1 MKSTICNSTSSQ
13 ASPRFSEMPKRK
25 TGTLNN
31 IAGLCLFLVLVN
43 FHRLHKLHLETD
55 VGVNGAWRH
64 DQFRALS
71 EPSQAEKK
79 YPSRMLSETKD
90 SFVPRTQIPC
100 QLLRVNDE
108 TSVGF
113 NALDNNVTK
122 EASRFHASPLE
133 SWTCHQEDTDDYFL
147 ATIDFQIQECP
158 PNYGASALQL
168 QASTS
173 KSRVMGYV
181 GERYLIKNECGF
193 YNASVSVMDYDY
205 EKNGTVKIE
214 LFWTSGF
221 RHYSNHIED
230 IADAHKIK
238 QESLTEDK
246 IKDLFSDER
255 MKYLQ
260 RHLDRIPNF
269 PLQLQM
275 QVARASF
282 NNDPLLLPDCGTIP
296 LDDWTPAGVFDGPV
310 NDTSHLAPPNE
321 APRWPFRSAR
331 CQFHSRTL
339 SQYNELLAGLRI
351 KYLGDRYVNGEKLE
365 PIPDLS
371 RVFRV
376 SQVFFFIL

>member
-1 MKSTICNSTSSQ
+1 MATRIRTYDSSGQ
-13 ASPRFSEMPKRK
+13 ASSRLAEIPERK
-25 TGTLNN
+25 TGTLCN

-43 FHRLHKLHLETD
+43 FHQLHQLHLETD
-55 VGVNGAWRH
+55 VAVHGAWRH
-64 DQFRALS
+64 DQFRVLS
-71 EPSQAEKK
+71 EPSQTENRDQ
-79 YPSRMLSETKD
+79 SRVLSATKD
-90 SFVPRTQIPC
+90 LIVPRTQIPC
-100 QLLRVNDE
+100 QLLLVNDAA
-108 TSVGF
+108 SVAF
-113 NALDNNVTK
+113 KTTDNNVTK
-122 EASRFHASPLE
+122 EASRFHANPPE
-133 SWTCHQEDTDDYFL
+133 SWTCHQENTDDYFL

-158 PNYGASALQL
+158 PSYGASALQL

-181 GERYLIKNECGF
+181 GERYKIKDECGF

-205 EKNGTVKIE
+205 EKNGTVTIE

-221 RHYSNHIED
+221 RHYSNHIKD
-230 IADAHKIK
+230 IKDAHKIK

-246 IKDLFSDER
+246 IEELFTDER
-255 MKYLQ
+255 MDYLQ

-275 QVARASF
+275 QVSRTSF

-296 LDDWTPAGVFDGPV
+296 LDDWAPVGVFDGPV

-351 KYLGDRYVNGEKLE
+351 KYLGDRYVHDEKL
-365 PIPDLS
+365 
-371 RVFRV
+371 
-376 SQVFFFIL
+376 